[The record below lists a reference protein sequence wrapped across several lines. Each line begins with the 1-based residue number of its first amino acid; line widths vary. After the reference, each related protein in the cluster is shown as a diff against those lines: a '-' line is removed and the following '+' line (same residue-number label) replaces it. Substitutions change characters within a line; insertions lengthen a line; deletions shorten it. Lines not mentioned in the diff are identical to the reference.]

1 MNFAYFDGEHPTS
14 YGFFSSFRDVIIA
27 QSSLHYTLGND
38 SVLQR
43 VLHRFLNGRAGTPT
57 SADAINPSPDLNG
70 AASLLKGIEMGLLLE
85 AKKPL
90 ERTTHFFGPGD
101 GEYVNATGLL
111 VDAVGP
117 EPTRSRFLN
126 SFKAP
131 SESLNEISG

>member
-1 MNFAYFDGEHPTS
+1 MNFTYFDGEHPTS

-43 VLHRFLNGRAGTPT
+43 ALHRFLNGRAGTPT
-57 SADAINPSPDLNG
+57 SADALNPSPDLNG

-90 ERTTHFFGPGD
+90 ERTTHFLSR
-101 GEYVNATGLL
+101 ESVNVLTLPASWWMGL
-111 VDAVGP
+111 
-117 EPTRSRFLN
+117 
-126 SFKAP
+126 
-131 SESLNEISG
+131 ESN